1 VKFKLLTATSAESGE
16 IRKAPS
22 HIAAAKVNVQLIRC
36 RETQLLLAGYTPTDM
51 TTIDRAAPMGP
62 THTEGRS
69 ADEHKSI
76 GGPRQPLSVSSAQPL
91 CWAADSNGDS
101 NSSDQRLPAATGGSA

>member
-1 VKFKLLTATSAESGE
+1 MKFKLLTATSAESGE

-22 HIAAAKVNVQLIRC
+22 HIADAKVNVQLIRC
-36 RETQLLLAGYTPTDM
+36 RETQLLLAGYTPTDI

-69 ADEHKSI
+69 ADEHRAS
-76 GGPRQPLSVSSAQPL
+76 GVQVPTSLRQ
-91 CWAADSNGDS
+91 
-101 NSSDQRLPAATGGSA
+101 

>member
-1 VKFKLLTATSAESGE
+1 MKFKLLTATSAESGE

-22 HIAAAKVNVQLIRC
+22 HIAAAKGNVQLIRC

-51 TTIDRAAPMGP
+51 TTIDRGNPMGP

-69 ADEHKSI
+69 ADEHRASAVHANLSPSVAPSRSA
-76 GGPRQPLSVSSAQPL
+76 GG
-91 CWAADSNGDS
+91 
-101 NSSDQRLPAATGGSA
+101 